1 MTFTELKEKINIVK
15 IEYFTQIRDLRKKY
29 AIEHNPI
36 KVGDIITDHY
46 HTIKVESMSACV
58 ESHYYDY
65 NTFVPFMRYKGVELT
80 KQGIPKKRQ
89 QDNTICQTNVRII
102 NNKPYE
108 FANS

>member
-1 MTFTELKEKINIVK
+1 MTFKELKEKINIVK
-15 IEYFTQIRDLRKKY
+15 SEYFAQIRDLRKKF

-46 HTIKVESMSACV
+46 HTIKVESMSPCT
-58 ESHYYDY
+58 ESYYI
-65 NTFVPFMRYKGVELT
+65 TFVPFMRYKGVELT

-89 QDNTICQTNVRII
+89 QDNTMCQTNVKTI

-108 FANS
+108 HFEEV